1 MQSKSQPRVRGGQYS
16 RVDVA
21 ADWKS
26 KEAREASEKRAA
38 EMAAHAAERVG
49 ETMSWEPRDGR
60 RPTA

>member
-1 MQSKSQPRVRGGQYS
+1 MQKPLRPPVRGGQYS

-38 EMAAHAAERVG
+38 EIAAQAAERVG
-49 ETMSWEPRDGR
+49 EALLWEPRDGR
-60 RPTA
+60 KPTP